1 MLLSFPPLLLWVT
14 LSSPYSHDFFSTQ
27 DSHVSLFP
35 STPLPLDL
43 ICDSDFSLSPRFFY
57 LRSLRSLFPPLKV
70 PTPSFPTPIFPT
82 SSSPLQ
88 VPPLQVPPLPLT
100 NFRRYLLVMFPSPI
114 YFTLILHVLLSNITS
129 TEVLQSVKIGIK
141 QLSIFRHFRHNPSEL
156 QIYAIFSNL

>member
-1 MLLSFPPLLLWVT
+1 MILFLLK
-14 LSSPYSHDFFSTQ
+14 

-70 PTPSFPTPIFPT
+70 PTPSSPTPIFPT

-114 YFTLILHVLLSNITS
+114 DFT
-129 TEVLQSVKIGIK
+129 
-141 QLSIFRHFRHNPSEL
+141 
-156 QIYAIFSNL
+156 